1 MSHANAALTPKA
13 RLRLGRL
20 VVEQG
25 WPVSA
30 AARRFE
36 VTYRTAQRWAHRF
49 AEVIAAGGEPGLDD
63 MRDRSSRPHRQPGRT
78 PQPVVKRI
86 VALRWRKRLGP
97 VEIGHRLGIAASTVH
112 AVLRRC
118 RLNRLSHIDR
128 VTGER
133 IRRYE
138 HEQPGALLHVD
149 VKKLGNIPDG
159 GGWRYVGRAQGKR
172 HRAATANAGRATRS
186 ARHDVNLGTAFVH
199 TVLDD
204 HSRVAYAEIHDDETA
219 PTAAAVLRRAVAWFN
234 ARGVTIER
242 LISDNGSAYKS
253 KLWHQT
259 CRDLR
264 ITVKKTRPYRPQTNG
279 KIERFHLTLA
289 AWAFDRFY
297 PTETARRAALPAWL
311 HHYNHH
317 RPHTAI
323 GRAAPITR
331 LPNLTGQHT

>member
-86 VALRWRKRLGP
+86 VALRWRKWLGP

-172 HRAATANAGRATRS
+172 HRAATVNAGRATRS

-204 HSRVAYAEIHDDETA
+204 HSRVAYAEIHDDQTA

>member
-331 LPNLTGQHT
+331 LPNLTGQHN

>member
-1 MSHANAALTPKA
+1 
-13 RLRLGRL
+13 
-20 VVEQG
+20 
-25 WPVSA
+25 
-30 AARRFE
+30 
-36 VTYRTAQRWAHRF
+36 
-49 AEVIAAGGEPGLDD
+49 
-63 MRDRSSRPHRQPGRT
+63 
-78 PQPVVKRI
+78 
-86 VALRWRKRLGP
+86 
-97 VEIGHRLGIAASTVH
+97 
-112 AVLRRC
+112 
-118 RLNRLSHIDR
+118 
-128 VTGER
+128 
-133 IRRYE
+133 
-138 HEQPGALLHVD
+138 
-149 VKKLGNIPDG
+149 
-159 GGWRYVGRAQGKR
+159 
-172 HRAATANAGRATRS
+172 
-186 ARHDVNLGTAFVH
+186 
-199 TVLDD
+199 VLDD
-204 HSRVAYAEIHDDETA
+204 HSRVAYAEIHDDQTA

-331 LPNLTGQHT
+331 LPNLTGQHN

>member
-186 ARHDVNLGTAFVH
+186 ARADVNLGTAFVH